1 MIRVYLDTG
10 PLGFAV
16 HPRPVAGFPEWLAL
30 LSDNGATVVIP
41 EIADYELRRELL
53 RLNRSQSIDRLDRLV
68 AVTEYVPITTSIML
82 TAAGLWAQVRQ
93 LGRSTADRHALD
105 GDVILAASALA
116 GRSAERVV
124 VATTNPGHIGRFVEA
139 ALWEDISPLR

>member
-16 HPRPVAGFPEWLAL
+16 HPRPVEGFLEWLAFL
-30 LSDNGATVVIP
+30 RDNGATIVIP

-53 RLNRSQSIDRLDRLV
+53 RLNRSQSIDRLERLV

-82 TAAGLWAQVRQ
+82 TAASLWAQVRQ
-93 LGRSTADRHALD
+93 GGRSTADRHALD
-105 GDVILAASALA
+105 GDVILAASVLA
-116 GRSAERVV
+116 AGDAERVV
-124 VATTNPGHIGRFVEA
+124 VATTNPGHINRFVEA
-139 ALWEDISPLR
+139 ALWNDTSPVS